1 MMKVRVAESCCR
13 TAYKY
18 GLGLL
23 LFFLLGTL
31 PGYGQ
36 VSYEASARH
45 GQSLRKSLKDAEKVD
60 SKYKDTH
67 LNTNAYTFKKGEAGR
82 KRVKKDERARLHF
95 NVNGDPAKKLRLF
108 KNKKKYKPRK
118 DKRNH

>member
-1 MMKVRVAESCCR
+1 MKVRVVESCCR

-36 VSYEASARH
+36 ISYQASAKH
-45 GQSLRKSLKDAEKVD
+45 DQQLRKSLRDAEKVD

-67 LNTNAYTFKKGEAGR
+67 LNTDAYTFRKGEAGR
-82 KRVKKDERARLHF
+82 KRLKKKDERDQFQF
-95 NVNGDPAKKLRLF
+95 NVKGDPAKKIKLF
-108 KNKKKYKPRK
+108 KNKKKYKARAGRK
-118 DKRNH
+118 

>member
-36 VSYEASARH
+36 ISYQASAKH
-45 GQSLRKSLKDAEKVD
+45 DQQLRKSLRDAEKVD

-67 LNTNAYTFKKGEAGR
+67 LNTGAYTFKKGEAGR
-82 KRVKKDERARLHF
+82 KRLKKDGRDHLQF
-95 NVNGDPAKKLRLF
+95 NVNGDPAKKMNLF
-108 KNKKKYKPRK
+108 KKKKKYKARAGRK
-118 DKRNH
+118 

>member
-1 MMKVRVAESCCR
+1 MKVRVAESCCR
-13 TAYKY
+13 TVYKY

-36 VSYEASARH
+36 VSYEASAKH
-45 GQSLRKSLKDAEKVD
+45 EQQLRKSLKDAEKVD

-67 LNTNAYTFKKGEAGR
+67 LNTDAYTFKKGAAGR
-82 KRVKKDERARLHF
+82 KRVKRDDGARLHF
-95 NVNGDPAKKLRLF
+95 NVNGDPARKFKLF
-108 KNKKKYKPRK
+108 KKRKYKPRS
-118 DKRNH
+118 DKRKSN